1 MPATPR
7 HTSRAR
13 VEAKE
18 SSILEAAEKIFARVG
33 FDGAKVSEI
42 ARAASVAEGTVYL
55 YHKNKQDLLA
65 GVVGRFWTQ
74 LTLGAEAAIQPNA
87 TTTEQLEQLGRYHLI
102 SILDQFEVV
111 SLTYRARPQQEQDL
125 VQVREYVR
133 VFDRIMQR
141 GVDRGELPKGTPI
154 GQLRDVFFGTLEFS
168 ARTLKLRER
177 PYDHSVVTNLLTI
190 MVGSSGPT
198 PSSAKDKE
206 PSNRDLMNT
215 LKSIQKQLKV
225 VDKLSSNKSS

>member
-1 MPATPR
+1 M
-7 HTSRAR
+7 
-13 VEAKE
+13 EAKE
-18 SSILEAAEKIFARVG
+18 SSILDAAEKIFARSG

-55 YHKNKQDLLA
+55 YYKNKQDLLA

-74 LTLGAEAAIQPNA
+74 LTLGAEAAIQLDA
-87 TTTEQLEQLGRYHLI
+87 TTAEQLEQLGHYHLN
-102 SILDQFEVV
+102 SILEQFEVV
-111 SLTYRARPQQEQDL
+111 SLTYRARPQREQDL
-125 VQVREYVR
+125 DQVREYVR

-141 GVDRGELPKGTPI
+141 GVDRGELPKATPI

-177 PYDHSVVTNLLTI
+177 PYDHSVVTNLLAI
-190 MVGSSGPT
+190 MAGSS
-198 PSSAKDKE
+198 SAAAGAPQGKE

-215 LKSIQKQLKV
+215 LKSIEKQLAASG
-225 VDKLSSNKSS
+225 DA

>member
-18 SSILEAAEKIFARVG
+18 SSILDAAEKIFARVG

-55 YHKNKQDLLA
+55 YYKNKQDLLA

-74 LTLGAEAAIQPNA
+74 LTRGAEAAIEPDA
-87 TTTEQLEQLGRYHLI
+87 TTAEQLEQLGRYHLN

-125 VQVREYVR
+125 DQVREYVR

-168 ARTLKLRER
+168 ARTLKLREH
-177 PYDHSVVTNLLTI
+177 PYDHSVVTNLLSI
-190 MVGSSGPT
+190 MVGSSGAT
-198 PSSAKDKE
+198 SGTSKGIE
-206 PSNRDLMNT
+206 PSNRDLMNM
-215 LKSIQKQLKV
+215 LSSIQKQLRTSG
-225 VDKLSSNKSS
+225 DSN

>member
-18 SSILEAAEKIFARVG
+18 SSILDAAEKIFGQVG

-55 YHKNKQDLLA
+55 YYKNKQDLLA

-74 LTLGAEAAIQPNA
+74 LTLGAEAAIEPDA
-87 TTTEQLEQLGRYHLI
+87 TTAMQLEQLGRYHLQ
-102 SILDQFEVV
+102 SLLNQFEVV

-125 VQVREYVR
+125 DQVREYVR

-141 GVDRGELPKGTPI
+141 GVDRGELPKDSPI

-177 PYDHSVVTNLLTI
+177 PYDHSIVTNLLAI
-190 MVGSSGPT
+190 MVCSSNAAATAPK
-198 PSSAKDKE
+198 SKE
-206 PSNRDLMNT
+206 PSNRDLMKT
-215 LKSIQKQLKV
+215 LKSIQKQLKTA
-225 VDKLSSNKSS
+225 DSS

>member
-13 VEAKE
+13 IEAKE
-18 SSILEAAEKIFARVG
+18 SSILDTAERIFAKAG
-33 FDGAKVSEI
+33 FDGAKVSDI

-55 YHKNKQDLLA
+55 YYKNKQDLLA

-74 LTLGAEAAIQPNA
+74 LTLGAEAAIDLDAINK
-87 TTTEQLEQLGRYHLI
+87 EQLEQLGRYHLQ
-102 SILDQFEVV
+102 SLLNQFEVV

-125 VQVREYVR
+125 DQVREYVR

-141 GVDRGELPKGTPI
+141 GVDRGELPKDTPI

-168 ARTLKLRER
+168 ARTLKLRDR
-177 PYDHSVVTNLLTI
+177 SYDHSVVTNLLSI
-190 MVGSSGPT
+190 MVGSTNAAAGKPKS
-198 PSSAKDKE
+198 KE
-206 PSNRDLMNT
+206 PSNRELMNT
-215 LKSIQKQLKV
+215 LKSIQKQLKTS
-225 VDKLSSNKSS
+225 DDS

>member
-18 SSILEAAEKIFARVG
+18 SSILDAAETIFAQVG
-33 FDGAKVSEI
+33 FDGAKVSDI

-55 YHKNKQDLLA
+55 YYKNKRDLLA

-74 LTLGAEAAIQPNA
+74 LTLGAEAAIEPDA
-87 TTTEQLEQLGRYHLI
+87 TTREQLKQLGHYHLN

-125 VQVREYVR
+125 DQVREYVR

-177 PYDHSVVTNLLTI
+177 PYDHSVVTNLLSI
-190 MVGSSGPT
+190 MVGSSGAT
-198 PSSAKDKE
+198 SGTSKGKE

-215 LKSIQKQLKV
+215 LKSIQRQLKTSG
-225 VDKLSSNKSS
+225 DS

>member
-18 SSILEAAEKIFARVG
+18 SSILDAAEKIFAEAG
-33 FDGAKVSEI
+33 FDGAKVSNI

-55 YHKNKQDLLA
+55 YYKNKQDLLA

-74 LTLGAEAAIQPNA
+74 LTLGAEEAIEPD
-87 TTTEQLEQLGRYHLI
+87 TTTAMQLEQLGRYHLQ
-102 SILDQFEVV
+102 SLLNQFEVV

-125 VQVREYVR
+125 DQVREYVR

-141 GVDRGELPKGTPI
+141 GVDRGELPEHIPI
-154 GQLRDVFFGTLEFS
+154 VQLRDVFFGTLEFS

-177 PYDHSVVTNLLTI
+177 PYDQSVVTNLLSI
-190 MVGSSGPT
+190 MVTSTDT
-198 PSSAKDKE
+198 PSGMTQGAIQGKE
-206 PSNRDLMNT
+206 PSNRELMNT
-215 LKSIQKQLKV
+215 LKAIQKQLKTS
-225 VDKLSSNKSS
+225 DN

>member
-18 SSILEAAEKIFARVG
+18 SSILDAAEKIFAQAG
-33 FDGAKVSEI
+33 FDGARVSAI

-55 YHKNKQDLLA
+55 YYKNKQDLLA
-65 GVVGRFWTQ
+65 AVVGRFWTQ
-74 LTLGAEAAIQPNA
+74 LTLGAEAAIEPDA
-87 TTTEQLEQLGRYHLI
+87 TTAVQLEQLGRYHLQ
-102 SILDQFEVV
+102 SLLNQFEVV
-111 SLTYRARPQQEQDL
+111 SLTYRARPQQDKDL
-125 VQVREYVR
+125 DQVREYVR

-141 GVDRGELPKGTPI
+141 GVDRGEVPKDTPI

-177 PYDHSVVTNLLTI
+177 SYDHSVVTNLLSI
-190 MVGSSGPT
+190 MVGSTDG
-198 PSSAKDKE
+198 AAGKLKDKE
-206 PSNRDLMNT
+206 PRNQDLMNT
-215 LKSIQKQLKV
+215 LKSIQKQLKTLG
-225 VDKLSSNKSS
+225 D

>member
-7 HTSRAR
+7 RTSRAR

-18 SSILEAAEKIFARVG
+18 SSILDAAEKTFAEVG
-33 FDGAKVSEI
+33 FDGAKVSDI

-55 YHKNKQDLLA
+55 YYKNKQDLLA

-74 LTLGAEAAIQPNA
+74 LTQGAEAAIQPEA
-87 TTTEQLEQLGRYHLI
+87 TTREQLEQLGRYHLN
-102 SILDQFEVV
+102 SILEQFEVV

-125 VQVREYVR
+125 DQVREYVR

-141 GVDRGELPKGTPI
+141 GVDRDELPKHAPI

-168 ARTLKLRER
+168 ARTLKLREQ
-177 PYDHSVVTNLLTI
+177 PYDHSVVTNLLAI
-190 MVGSSGPT
+190 MVDSSSPI

-225 VDKLSSNKSS
+225 ADKSSSNKSS

>member
-18 SSILEAAEKIFARVG
+18 SSILDAAEKIFAQVG
-33 FDGAKVSEI
+33 FDGAKVSDI

-55 YHKNKQDLLA
+55 YYKNKQDLLA

-74 LTLGAEAAIQPNA
+74 LTLGAEAAIEPDA
-87 TTTEQLEQLGRYHLI
+87 TTREQLEQLGRYHLN
-102 SILDQFEVV
+102 SILEQFEVV
-111 SLTYRARPQQEQDL
+111 SMTYRARPQQEQDL
-125 VQVREYVR
+125 DQVREYVR

-141 GVDRGELPKGTPI
+141 GVDRSELPKDIPI

-177 PYDHSVVTNLLTI
+177 PYDHSVVTNLLAI
-190 MVGSSGPT
+190 MVGSSSTAAGAP
-198 PSSAKDKE
+198 KGKE
-206 PSNRDLMNT
+206 PSNRDLMVT
-215 LKSIQKQLKV
+215 LKLIQRQLIP
-225 VDKLSSNKSS
+225 SSES

>member
-7 HTSRAR
+7 HSSRAR

-18 SSILEAAEKIFARVG
+18 SSILDAAEKIFAQVG
-33 FDGAKVSEI
+33 FDGAKVSDI
-42 ARAASVAEGTVYL
+42 ARAASVGEGTVYL
-55 YHKNKQDLLA
+55 YYKNKQDLLA

-74 LTLGAEAAIQPNA
+74 LTQGAEAAIQPDA
-87 TTTEQLEQLGRYHLI
+87 TTKGQLEQLGRYHLI
-102 SILDQFEVV
+102 SIMEQFEVV

-125 VQVREYVR
+125 DQVREYVR

-177 PYDHSVVTNLLTI
+177 PYDHSVVSNLLSL
-190 MVGSSGPT
+190 MVGPTDAVSGA
-198 PSSAKDKE
+198 SKDKE

-215 LKSIQKQLKV
+215 LKSIQKQLRTSCTP
-225 VDKLSSNKSS
+225 SSSR

>member
-18 SSILEAAEKIFARVG
+18 SSILDAAEKTFAEVG
-33 FDGAKVSEI
+33 FDGAKVADI

-55 YHKNKQDLLA
+55 YYKNKQDLLA

-74 LTLGAEAAIQPNA
+74 LTLGAEAAIEPGA
-87 TTTEQLEQLGRYHLI
+87 TTREQLEQLGQYHLN
-102 SILDQFEVV
+102 SILNQFEVV

-125 VQVREYVR
+125 DQVREYVR

-141 GVDRGELPKGTPI
+141 GVDRGELLKDTPI
-154 GQLRDVFFGTLEFS
+154 GKLRDVFFGTLEFS
-168 ARTLKLRER
+168 ARTLKLRDR
-177 PYDHSVVTNLLTI
+177 SYDHSVVTNLLSI
-190 MVGSSGPT
+190 MVGSTAGAASKLK
-198 PSSAKDKE
+198 SKE
-206 PSNRDLMNT
+206 PSNRDLMNA
-215 LKSIQKQLKV
+215 LKSIEKQLKV
-225 VDKLSSNKSS
+225 TDNSSSSDSF

>member
-1 MPATPR
+1 M
-7 HTSRAR
+7 
-13 VEAKE
+13 EAKE
-18 SSILEAAEKIFARVG
+18 SSILDAAETIFAQVG

-55 YHKNKQDLLA
+55 YYKNKQDLLA

-74 LTLGAEAAIQPNA
+74 LTLGAEAAIEPDA
-87 TTTEQLEQLGRYHLI
+87 TTREQLEQLGGYHLN
-102 SILDQFEVV
+102 SILEQFEVV

-125 VQVREYVR
+125 DQVREYVR

-141 GVDRGELPKGTPI
+141 GVDRGELAKDTPI

-168 ARTLKLRER
+168 ARTLKLRDL

-190 MVGSSGPT
+190 MVGSSDIASGA
-198 PSSAKDKE
+198 SKDKE
-206 PSNRDLMNT
+206 PSNRDLMKK
-215 LKSIQKQLKV
+215 LKSIQKQLQT
-225 VDKLSSNKSS
+225 SGNSN

>member
-18 SSILEAAEKIFARVG
+18 SSILDAAEETFARVG

-55 YHKNKQDLLA
+55 YYKNKQDLLA

-74 LTLGAEAAIQPNA
+74 LTLGAEAAIEPDA
-87 TTTEQLEQLGRYHLI
+87 TTREQLEQLGGYHLN
-102 SILDQFEVV
+102 SILEQFEVV

-125 VQVREYVR
+125 DQVREYVR

-141 GVDRGELPKGTPI
+141 GVDRGELAKGTPT

-168 ARTLKLRER
+168 ARTLKLRDL

-190 MVGSSGPT
+190 MVGSSDIASG
-198 PSSAKDKE
+198 AFKDKE
-206 PSNRDLMNT
+206 PSNRDLMNK
-215 LKSIQKQLKV
+215 LKSIQKQLK
-225 VDKLSSNKSS
+225 SSGDS

>member
-18 SSILEAAEKIFARVG
+18 SSILDAAEKIFARVG

-42 ARAASVAEGTVYL
+42 ARTASVAEGTVYL
-55 YHKNKQDLLA
+55 YYKNKQDLLA

-74 LTLGAEAAIQPNA
+74 LTLGAEAAIEPDA
-87 TTTEQLEQLGRYHLI
+87 TTREQLEQLGHYHLN

-125 VQVREYVR
+125 DQVREYVR

-141 GVDRGELPKGTPI
+141 GVDRGELPKDSPI

-168 ARTLKLRER
+168 ARTLKLRDL
-177 PYDHSVVTNLLTI
+177 PYDHSVVTNLLNI
-190 MVGSSGPT
+190 MVGSSDIASGA
-198 PSSAKDKE
+198 SKDQE
-206 PSNRDLMNT
+206 PSNRDLMNK
-215 LKSIQKQLKV
+215 LKSIQKQLQTSGN
-225 VDKLSSNKSS
+225 SS

>member
-1 MPATPR
+1 MSATPR

-18 SSILEAAEKIFARVG
+18 SSILDAAEQIFARAG
-33 FDGAKVSEI
+33 FDGAKISEI
-42 ARAASVAEGTVYL
+42 ARAANVAEGTVYL
-55 YHKNKQDLLA
+55 YYKNKQDLLA
-65 GVVGRFWTQ
+65 GVVGRFWVQ
-74 LTLGAEAAIQPNA
+74 LTQGAEAAIDPA
-87 TTTEQLEQLGRYHLI
+87 AEAVSQLEQLGRYHLT
-102 SILDQFEVV
+102 SILQQFEVV

-125 VQVREYVR
+125 DQVRDYVR

-154 GQLRDVFFGTLEFS
+154 RQLRDVFFGTLEFS

-177 PYDHSVVTNLLTI
+177 SYDHSVVTNLLSV
-190 MVGSSGPT
+190 MVGSTDAAAGRP
-198 PSSAKDKE
+198 KGKE

-215 LKSIQKQLKV
+215 LKSIRKQLKTSG
-225 VDKLSSNKSS
+225 DS

>member
-18 SSILEAAEKIFARVG
+18 SSILDAAETIFALVG
-33 FDGAKVSEI
+33 FDGAKVSDI

-55 YHKNKQDLLA
+55 YYTNKQDLLA

-74 LTLGAEAAIQPNA
+74 LTLGAEAAIDPDA
-87 TTTEQLEQLGRYHLI
+87 TTAEQLEQLGRYHLN
-102 SILDQFEVV
+102 SILEQFEVV

-125 VQVREYVR
+125 DQVREYVR

-141 GVDRGELPKGTPI
+141 GVDRGELPKDSPI

-168 ARTLKLRER
+168 ARTLKLREQ
-177 PYDHSVVTNLLTI
+177 PYDHSVVTNLLAI
-190 MVGSSGPT
+190 MVGSSAAASGAP
-198 PSSAKDKE
+198 KGKE

-215 LKSIQKQLKV
+215 LKSIQKQLK
-225 VDKLSSNKSS
+225 SSGN

>member
-1 MPATPR
+1 MSATPR

-18 SSILEAAEKIFARVG
+18 SSILDAAEKIFAQVG
-33 FDGAKVSEI
+33 FDGAKVSDI

-55 YHKNKQDLLA
+55 YYKNKQDLLA

-74 LTLGAEAAIQPNA
+74 LTLGAEAAIQPDA
-87 TTTEQLEQLGRYHLI
+87 TTKEQLEQLGRYHLN

-125 VQVREYVR
+125 DQVREYVR

-141 GVDRGELPKGTPI
+141 GVDRNELPKDIPI

-177 PYDHSVVTNLLTI
+177 PYDHSVVTNLLAI
-190 MVGSSGPT
+190 MVGSSNAA
-198 PSSAKDKE
+198 SAASKVKE
-206 PSNRDLMNT
+206 PSNRDLMNA
-215 LKSIQKQLKV
+215 LKSIQKQLKSAG
-225 VDKLSSNKSS
+225 D

>member
-1 MPATPR
+1 M
-7 HTSRAR
+7 
-13 VEAKE
+13 EAKE
-18 SSILEAAEKIFARVG
+18 SSILDAAEKIFAQVG

-55 YHKNKQDLLA
+55 YYKNKRDLLA

-74 LTLGAEAAIQPNA
+74 LTLGAEAAIEPDA
-87 TTTEQLEQLGRYHLI
+87 TTREQLKQLGHYHLN

-125 VQVREYVR
+125 DQVREYVR

-177 PYDHSVVTNLLTI
+177 PYDHSVVTNLLSI
-190 MVGSSGPT
+190 MVGSSGAT
-198 PSSAKDKE
+198 SGTSKGKE

-215 LKSIQKQLKV
+215 LKSIQRQLKTSG
-225 VDKLSSNKSS
+225 DS

>member
-18 SSILEAAEKIFARVG
+18 SSILDAAERIFAQAG
-33 FDGAKVSEI
+33 FDGAKVSDI
-42 ARAASVAEGTVYL
+42 ARAASVADGTVYL
-55 YHKNKQDLLA
+55 YYKNKQDLLA

-74 LTLGAEAAIQPNA
+74 LTLGAEAAIEPEA
-87 TTTEQLEQLGRYHLI
+87 TTIEQLEQLGRYHLN
-102 SILDQFEVV
+102 SILEQFEVV

-125 VQVREYVR
+125 DQVREYVR

-141 GVDRGELPKGTPI
+141 GVDRGELPKDAPM

-177 PYDHSVVTNLLTI
+177 SYDHSVVTNLLSI
-190 MVGSSGPT
+190 MVRATHAAPDKPKG
-198 PSSAKDKE
+198 KD
-206 PSNRDLMNT
+206 PSNRELMKA
-215 LKSIQKQLKV
+215 LKSIQKQLK
-225 VDKLSSNKSS
+225 SFGNS

>member
-18 SSILEAAEKIFARVG
+18 SNILDAAEKIFAEAG
-33 FDGAKVSEI
+33 FDGAKVSNI

-55 YHKNKQDLLA
+55 YYKNKQDLLA

-74 LTLGAEAAIQPNA
+74 LTLGAEEAIEPD
-87 TTTEQLEQLGRYHLI
+87 TTTAMQLEQLGRYHLQ
-102 SILDQFEVV
+102 SLLNQFEVV

-125 VQVREYVR
+125 DQVREYVR

-141 GVDRGELPKGTPI
+141 GVDRGELPEHIPI
-154 GQLRDVFFGTLEFS
+154 VQLRDVFFGTLEFS

-177 PYDHSVVTNLLTI
+177 PYDQSVVTNLLSI
-190 MVGSSGPT
+190 MVTSTDT
-198 PSSAKDKE
+198 PSGMTQGAIQGKE
-206 PSNRDLMNT
+206 PSNRELMNT
-215 LKSIQKQLKV
+215 LKAIQKQLKTSG
-225 VDKLSSNKSS
+225 D

>member
-13 VEAKE
+13 VQAKE
-18 SSILEAAEKIFARVG
+18 SSILDAAEKIFARVG
-33 FDGAKVSEI
+33 FDSAKVSEI

-55 YHKNKQDLLA
+55 YYKNKRDLLA

-74 LTLGAEAAIQPNA
+74 LTLGAEAAIEPDA
-87 TTTEQLEQLGRYHLI
+87 TTADQLEQLGHYHLN

-125 VQVREYVR
+125 DPVREYVR

-177 PYDHSVVTNLLTI
+177 PYDHSVVTNLLAI
-190 MVGSSGPT
+190 MVGSSGAA
-198 PSSAKDKE
+198 SGASKGKE
-206 PSNRDLMNT
+206 PSNRELMNT
-215 LKSIQKQLKV
+215 LKSIQKQLKI
-225 VDKLSSNKSS
+225 SGN

>member
-1 MPATPR
+1 M
-7 HTSRAR
+7 
-13 VEAKE
+13 EAKE
-18 SSILEAAEKIFARVG
+18 SSILDAAEKIFARVG

-55 YHKNKQDLLA
+55 YYKNKQDLLA

-74 LTLGAEAAIQPNA
+74 LTLGAEAAIQPNS
-87 TTTEQLEQLGRYHLI
+87 TTQEQLEQLGRYHLN

-125 VQVREYVR
+125 DQVREYVR

-141 GVDRGELPKGTPI
+141 GVDRGELPNGTPI

-177 PYDHSVVTNLLTI
+177 PYDHSVVTNLLAI
-190 MVGSSGPT
+190 MVSSSDAASGA
-198 PSSAKDKE
+198 SKGKE
-206 PSNRDLMNT
+206 PSNRELMNT
-215 LKSIQKQLKV
+215 LKSIQKQLKI
-225 VDKLSSNKSS
+225 SGN